1 MKIRYLSNINRFT
14 LFLLLICV
22 TLAMMKCENPKTVKK
37 ALKINI
43 QTPEELYGDLFYS
56 IQKNH
61 HLFNDSKTFVDAI
74 PHFEVETIR
83 NKFSQLNNPND
94 EELKNFVI
102 QNFKLPKE
110 NASYKADSS
119 DINEHIYKLWD
130 VLQRPADEKHSGTL
144 IPLPH
149 SYIVPG
155 GRFREVYYWDSY
167 FTILGL
173 QEDGKKELIQNIIDN
188 FSYLIEEYG
197 FIPNGN
203 RTYYLSR
210 SQPPFYALMIDVLA
224 EEKNEQVYAE
234 YLPHLEREYAFWM
247 TGKNQLHQNGE
258 TRLRTVKMP
267 GGEILNR
274 YWDNKST
281 PRPES
286 YMEDIETA
294 EKAIQLYPEKTKKE
308 VYRDIRAAAE
318 SGWDFSS
325 RWFYDDNNKE
335 AGLPNI
341 HTTNIIPVDL
351 NCLLYKL
358 EETIAKAYHI
368 KGDEAKQQYYLDL
381 AEKRKAAIQKYFWNE
396 EFGFYFDYNFQEK
409 EHTNIWSLAGIYP
422 LFFEVSNQQQAYS
435 VKEKLE
441 EKFLVP
447 GGLLAST
454 NFTSQ
459 QWDAPNGWAPLQ
471 YLAIEGLRNYKYDSL
486 AKTVKE
492 RWLNLNKKVY
502 QREYKILEKYHVVN
516 INREGGGGEYP
527 NQDGFGWTNGVYKKL
542 SSEKVETTQP

>member
-1 MKIRYLSNINRFT
+1 M
-14 LFLLLICV
+14 LIYV
-22 TLAMMKCENPKTVKK
+22 TLSMTNCNHPTTVNKSLKTEI
-37 ALKINI
+37 LP
-43 QTPEELYGDLFYS
+43 PEILYGDLFYK
-56 IQKNH
+56 IQANH
-61 HLFNDSKTFVDAI
+61 HLFKDSKTFVDAI
-74 PHFEVETIR
+74 PKRQVSLIKEDFSKLR
-83 NKFSQLNNPND
+83 NPSD
-94 EELKNFVI
+94 EELKEFVI
-102 QNFKLPKE
+102 NNFLLPEEKK
-110 NASYKADSS
+110 SYKADSS
-119 DINEHIYKLWD
+119 DINQHISKLWK
-130 VLQRPADEKHSGTL
+130 VLERPADEKHSGTL

-173 QEDGKKELIQNIIDN
+173 QGDGKIEIIQNIVDN

-210 SQPPFYALMIDVLA
+210 SQPPFYALMLAVLA
-224 EEKNEQVYAE
+224 EEKGNEIFLK
-234 YLPHLEREYAFWM
+234 YLPHLEKEYNFWM
-247 TGKNQLHQNGE
+247 TGKDQLQQSGD

-267 GGEILNR
+267 DGEILNR
-274 YWDNKST
+274 YWDNENT

-294 EKAIQLYPEKTKKE
+294 KKAIQLYPEKTKEE

-325 RWFYDDNNKE
+325 RWFYNDHNEE

-351 NCLLYKL
+351 NCLLHNL
-358 EETIAKAYHI
+358 EKTIAKAYRL
-368 KGDEAKQQYYLDL
+368 KNDTTQEEKFNLL
-381 AEKRKAAIQKYFWNE
+381 AEKRKAAIKKYFWNE
-396 EFGFYFDYNFQEK
+396 EFGFYFDYNFIEN
-409 EHTNIWSLAGIYP
+409 EHTNIWSLAAVFP
-422 LFFEVSNQQQAYS
+422 LFFELSNKEQANF

-454 NFTSQ
+454 NFTKQ

-471 YLAIEGLRNYKYDSL
+471 YIAIEGLRNYQQDSL
-486 AKTVKE
+486 ATIVKE
-492 RWLNLNKKVY
+492 RWLHLNKKVY
-502 QREYKILEKYHVVN
+502 DREYKILEKYHVIN

-542 SSEKVETTQP
+542 SSENIKTTKQP